1 MNFIVPVAIL
11 TSNLFQV
18 QQCSKPAVAF
28 SSVPTIACSNFCTM
42 SMQTCLKSPCF
53 YFRSML
59 WKQFIWQKWHTRD
72 QFKTNLHLNCCICFI
87 VPAVPFTLQADLCRE
102 PSHLLYQQKYF
113 PGTAAGG
120 ITGFSL
126 KFLQISVAL
135 DLLSPT
141 DLLIFVS
148 KTSSRIR
155 FFPLFFFLFPS
166 LTWGKRLGRHE
177 LSCHIALRKA

>member
-1 MNFIVPVAIL
+1 MHHGKKSCRDLNFIVPVAIL
-11 TSNLFQV
+11 TSTLYQV

-42 SMQTCLKSPCF
+42 SMQTCLKCPCF

-102 PSHLLYQQKYF
+102 ASLFIVSTKVLSRHCSRWHHRIQPQVSTDLS
-113 PGTAAGG
+113 G
-120 ITGFSL
+120 TGFTVPCSFLCPKPVPGYASSL
-126 KFLQISVAL
+126 C
-135 DLLSPT
+135 
-141 DLLIFVS
+141 
-148 KTSSRIR
+148 
-155 FFPLFFFLFPS
+155 FFFYSPVS
-166 LTWGKRLGRHE
+166 PGEKD
-177 LSCHIALRKA
+177 